1 MKEVEYE
8 KLSVFY
14 KMLSDNTRL
23 RILDVLLEESLCVND
38 ICNKLNMSQSAIS
51 HQLINLRKENLV
63 KTNKRKSKRDYKR
76 NPLFLILFH
85 IFPPICQFFIFLLS
99 YSL

>member
-1 MKEVEYE
+1 
-8 KLSVFY
+8 
-14 KMLSDNTRL
+14 MLSDNTRL

-63 KTNKRKSKRDYKR
+63 KTNKIGKNVYYSIADKHVEIIIRYGKE
-76 NPLFLILFH
+76 H
-85 IFPPICQFFIFLLS
+85 IMEEVK
-99 YSL
+99 

>member
-1 MKEVEYE
+1 MTEVEYE

-63 KTNKRKSKRDYKR
+63 KTNKIGKNVYYSIADKHVEIIIRYGKE
-76 NPLFLILFH
+76 H
-85 IFPPICQFFIFLLS
+85 IMEEVK
-99 YSL
+99 